1 MVTVIK
7 GGPLKTRTILLVLL
21 LLTIGVT
28 VPSFGDTIQTLS
40 VGGIDFT
47 ADLNANNITHTYS
60 LTFSGSNTLTT
71 AATLNTF
78 ALQIFGTGSTA
89 DFSIDSS
96 TPVPNWTF
104 VDGAKINNS
113 GSLGCPTSSP
123 GTAGWLCGTANTS
136 ANALTLSGLGSFN
149 WTFSGSFAD
158 SASPLSQLDLQ
169 ANGLTGINANG
180 SGGSKW
186 AVSQG
191 MNTPSSVPEPA
202 SLLLLG
208 TGITAL
214 APFVRKFKK

>member
-1 MVTVIK
+1 M
-7 GGPLKTRTILLVLL
+7 LVLL

-28 VPSFGDTIQTLS
+28 IPSFGDTIQNLS

-47 ADLNANNITHTYS
+47 ADLNADTTTHTYT

-78 ALQIFGTGSTA
+78 ALQIFGTGSSA
-89 DFSIDSS
+89 DFTIGSG
-96 TPVPNWTF
+96 TPVANWTF
-104 VDGAKINNS
+104 IDGAKINNS

-123 GTAGWLCGTANTS
+123 GTAGWFCGTANTS
-136 ANALTLSGLGSFN
+136 ADALSLSGLGSFS
-149 WTFSGSFAD
+149 WSFSGTFAD
-158 SASPLSQLDLQ
+158 SAYPLSQLDLQ
-169 ANGLTGINANG
+169 ANGLTGINADG

-191 MNTPSSVPEPA
+191 MNSPASVPEPA
-202 SLLLLG
+202 SLLLFG

-214 APFVRKFKK
+214 APFIRKFRK

>member
-1 MVTVIK
+1 MKIRTV
-7 GGPLKTRTILLVLL
+7 LLVLL

-28 VPSFGDTIQTLS
+28 IPSFGDTIQNLS

-47 ADLNANNITHTYS
+47 ADLNADTTTHTYT

-78 ALQIFGTGSTA
+78 ALQIFGTGSSA
-89 DFSIDSS
+89 DFTIGSG
-96 TPVPNWTF
+96 TPVANWTF
-104 VDGAKINNS
+104 IDGAKINNS

-123 GTAGWLCGTANTS
+123 GTAGWFCGTANTS
-136 ANALTLSGLGSFN
+136 ADALSLSGLGSFS
-149 WTFSGSFAD
+149 WSFSGTFAD
-158 SASPLSQLDLQ
+158 SAYPLSQLDLQ
-169 ANGLTGINANG
+169 ANGLTGINADG

-191 MNTPSSVPEPA
+191 MNSPASVPEPA
-202 SLLLLG
+202 SLLLFG

-214 APFVRKFKK
+214 APFIRKFRK

>member
-1 MVTVIK
+1 M
-7 GGPLKTRTILLVLL
+7 LL

-28 VPSFGDTIQTLS
+28 IPSFGDTIQTLS

-47 ADLNANNITHTYS
+47 ADLNANSTTHTYT
-60 LTFSGSNTLTT
+60 LTFSGSNTLSTS
-71 AATLNTF
+71 ATLNTF
-78 ALQIFGTGSTA
+78 ALQIFGTGSNA
-89 DFSIDSS
+89 DFTIDSS

-136 ANALTLSGLGSFN
+136 ANAVTLSGLGSFN
-149 WTFSGSFAD
+149 WTFSGTFAD
-158 SASPLSQLDLQ
+158 SATPLSQLDLQ

-180 SGGSKW
+180 VGGSKW

-191 MNTPSSVPEPA
+191 MNSPASSVPEPA
-202 SLLLLG
+202 SLLLFG